1 MLSKLRKLFGSS
13 KAAAAAAKGEVSSA
27 PFRVIKVR
35 VEDLVSFVREKIGP
49 RIKPIYYTDQHEMAE
64 VKIIVGLGNPGRE
77 YEGTRHNAG
86 FEVVDL
92 LADRLGIEIKKK
104 KFGALFGEGFFDYKK
119 VLLVKPQE
127 YMNRSGQA
135 VATVAGFYKV
145 NNEDIIVVTDDL
157 ALEPGRIRLR
167 AKGSA
172 GGHNG
177 LQDIISKIGSG
188 EFARVRIGI
197 GESGVIPT
205 ADYVLSRPSQ
215 ADRALIK
222 RARDRAKESVE
233 CWLRYGIDTAMNK
246 YN

>member
-13 KAAAAAAKGEVSSA
+13 KAAAAEREVSS
-27 PFRVIKVR
+27 
-35 VEDLVSFVREKIGP
+35 
-49 RIKPIYYTDQHEMAE
+49 QMAE
-64 VKIIVGLGNPGRE
+64 VKIIVGLGNPGKE

-92 LADRLGIEIKKK
+92 LAERLGIAVKKK
-104 KFGALFGEGFFDYKK
+104 KFSSLMGEGFFDDKK
-119 VLLVKPQE
+119 VLLIKPQE

-145 NNEDIIVVTDDL
+145 NKEDIIVVTDDL

-188 EFARVRIGI
+188 EFSRVRIGI
-197 GESGVIPT
+197 GKSGVIPT
-205 ADYVLSRPSQ
+205 KDYVLGRPSL
-215 ADRALIK
+215 ADRTLIK
-222 RARDRAKESVE
+222 RARDRAKEAVE
-233 CWLRYGIDTAMNK
+233 CWLRYGIDTAMNEF
-246 YN
+246 N

>member
-1 MLSKLRKLFGSS
+1 MFSRLRKLFGSS
-13 KAAAAAAKGEVSSA
+13 VVETITVAAAAGEVSS
-27 PFRVIKVR
+27 
-35 VEDLVSFVREKIGP
+35 
-49 RIKPIYYTDQHEMAE
+49 EMAE

-77 YEGTRHNAG
+77 YDGTRHNAG

-92 LADRLGIEIKKK
+92 LASRFGIEVKKK
-104 KFGALFGEGFFDYKK
+104 KFGGLIGEGFFEDTK

-145 NNEDIIVVTDDL
+145 NNENIIVVTDDL

-167 AKGSA
+167 PKGSA

-177 LQDIISKIGSG
+177 LQDIISKMGSG

-197 GESGVIPT
+197 GKSAVIPT
-205 ADYVLSRPSQ
+205 KDYVLGRPSLT
-215 ADRALIK
+215 DRTLIK
-222 RARDRAKESVE
+222 RARDRAKEAVL
-233 CWLRYGIDTAMNK
+233 CWLRNGIDTAMNK
-246 YN
+246 YNPA